1 MLEQLKIYFIEECN
15 TSTLDF
21 KYKSY
26 PDLSGMTNDQLWFHA
41 NEYGYKEQRQIFH
54 DCYYNSLFYDYY
66 LADYR
71 KIVLYHNPYFDW
83 KIYKPT
89 SEYDALIH
97 YINKCDLS
105 YNDVL
110 TDVSYTNPHYSIVAE
125 CPSYDYQKFTFAYGA
140 GQWSSGFFGL
150 IVPCKSILKRVYFM
164 YLYDSVEE
172 YQVSEIS
179 DKYVFNSS
187 SVRIKLDLYINGS
200 MSDYYVE
207 ETLDA
212 SKNML
217 GALFKKKNINGPTIS
232 VDYDEI
238 ILEENSVISWFCSDL
253 LSQTTNHEFIN
264 NPYNPARNRFIMI
277 LEPYNTRYVS
287 NPNIDLGTINSDI
300 KMNQYNISLKQNKLN
315 SGNNIQIVDNIISVV
330 GLSGVE
336 SNFYYV
342 NQLRNDV
349 ESSFVEINDL
359 ITNITIDTN
368 LSNSVYDLSSSI
380 EALYLDVSNL
390 NMTKQPTINE
400 GDLLIS
406 DTSGLE
412 LTLDGKQDTIS
423 FLSDICLNDLHVH
436 GNIIIDGSL
445 NFSFS
450 EVIQNMTKEDDLS
463 VRGDLIVNGGIYTD
477 NFSVADTTGH
487 TTIGGTLDVIGA
499 LQANG
504 GITCDGPLQANSGT
518 TSLIGN
524 VGIGGSSGSET
535 LLVSGSERVT
545 SDLRV
550 NGDLVVDGTFN
561 FSEVIQNITT
571 VNNEVVFST
580 QLDVSNQG
588 TGPALKVSQFGVGDD
603 QDVALFNAGLEGDA
617 LKIDSCGNSHFYKH
631 VNVSGTMT
639 SNTPWALLGQTIDGD
654 SSDDKSGFSVSIN
667 AKGDIVAIG
676 APLDDNSGTDS
687 GSTKMYQYIDGS
699 WNQLGQ
705 TIDGD
710 SSDDRSGFSVSINA
724 KGDIVA
730 IGAPFDDSS
739 GDNNSGS
746 TKMYQYTDGSWNQL
760 GQTIYG
766 DSEGSVESGFSVS
779 INAKG
784 DIVAIGAI
792 LDDNSGNDSG
802 STKIYQKG
810 LRGNVTI
817 EDDLSVGGDLIVNGG
832 IYTDNF
838 SVADTTGHTTIG
850 GDIICNGKIDC
861 NEIQVNSMPINSF
874 TNLSLQYNYEIINNA
889 NYHWGKGRKLDIS
902 SNLPSCYS
910 HIRQFTRFVP
920 DTSSCITCVSPYF
933 GTYLIEAHVIFRN
946 NSSSRVNPVISI
958 DIEEDTLGS
967 ENIPNWKSN
976 FSNNYCQHNIFS
988 VNNVGENAGR
998 VSNLSASRIY
1008 RFTNTSDK
1016 VSIRTFIEKENG
1028 HEFKESVSNY
1038 EVFNAGI
1045 SFKYIG
1051 NFPTPT
1057 FEE

>member
-41 NEYGYKEQRQIFH
+41 NEYGYKEQRQIFN

-66 LADYR
+66 LTDYR

-83 KIYKPT
+83 KIYKHT

-97 YINKCDLS
+97 YINQCDLS

-164 YLYDSVEE
+164 YLYDSNDE
-172 YQVSEIS
+172 YEVSEIL
-179 DKYVFNSS
+179 DKYDFNSS

-253 LSQTTNHEFIN
+253 LSQTTSREFTN

-330 GLSGVE
+330 GISGVE

-400 GDLLIS
+400 GDLLIR

-412 LTLDGKQDTIS
+412 LALDGKQDTIS

-436 GNIIIDGSL
+436 GNIIIDGSF
-445 NFSFS
+445 N
-450 EVIQNMTKEDDLS
+450 VNN
-463 VRGDLIVNGGIYTD
+463 LIN
-477 NFSVADTTGH
+477 
-487 TTIGGTLDVIGA
+487 TTI
-499 LQANG
+499 
-504 GITCDGPLQANSGT
+504 
-518 TSLIGN
+518 
-524 VGIGGSSGSET
+524 
-535 LLVSGSERVT
+535 
-545 SDLRV
+545 
-550 NGDLVVDGTFN
+550 
-561 FSEVIQNITT
+561 
-571 VNNEVVFST
+571 NNEILLST
-580 QLDVSNQG
+580 QLDISNEG
-588 TGPALKVSQFGVGDD
+588 TGPALKVSQLGNGEDKH
-603 QDVALFNAGLEGDA
+603 VAIFNAGEQGDA
-617 LKIDSCGNSHFYKH
+617 LLI
-631 VNVSGTMT
+631 
-639 SNTPWALLGQTIDGD
+639 
-654 SSDDKSGFSVSIN
+654 
-667 AKGDIVAIG
+667 
-676 APLDDNSGTDS
+676 
-687 GSTKMYQYIDGS
+687 
-699 WNQLGQ
+699 
-705 TIDGD
+705 
-710 SSDDRSGFSVSINA
+710 
-724 KGDIVA
+724 
-730 IGAPFDDSS
+730 DSS
-739 GDNNSGS
+739 GN
-746 TKMYQYTDGSWNQL
+746 T
-760 GQTIYG
+760 
-766 DSEGSVESGFSVS
+766 S
-779 INAKG
+779 I
-784 DIVAIGAI
+784 
-792 LDDNSGNDSG
+792 LH
-802 STKIYQKG
+802 
-810 LRGNVTI
+810 
-817 EDDLSVGGDLIVNGG
+817 DLSVNGE
-832 IYTDNF
+832 IY
-838 SVADTTGHTTIG
+838 
-850 GDIICNGKIDC
+850 C
-861 NEIQVNSMPINSF
+861 NEIKVNSIPINSF
-874 TNLSLQYNYEIINNA
+874 TNYCYGNNFNIGNWGRGNRVKFVNSPTLPTNPTLPTKSHSTQFTAMDNQKFVCSQLGTYEIRA
-889 NYHWGKGRKLDIS
+889 N
-902 SNLPSCYS
+902 
-910 HIRQFTRFVP
+910 
-920 DTSSCITCVSPYF
+920 
-933 GTYLIEAHVIFRN
+933 VIFRN
-946 NSSSRVNPVISI
+946 TGTDRTNPCIGI
-958 DIEEDTLGS
+958 AINDDT
-967 ENIPNWKSN
+967 NNPTTTSN
-976 FSNNYCQHNIFS
+976 VSPKWDLKPYSQTPFS
-988 VNNVGENAGR
+988 VNY
-998 VSNLSASRIY
+998 VSLTEGKVCNLTTKRIYNFNNSTDYVSINTYIERGGGDEFGDSTPNYINLSAS
-1008 RFTNTSDK
+1008 
-1016 VSIRTFIEKENG
+1016 IE
-1028 HEFKESVSNY
+1028 
-1038 EVFNAGI
+1038 
-1045 SFKYIG
+1045 FKYIG
-1051 NFPTPT
+1051 NFDNIT
-1057 FEE
+1057 

>member
-97 YINKCDLS
+97 YINQCDLS

-125 CPSYDYQKFTFAYGA
+125 CPSYDYQKFPFAYGA

-164 YLYDSVEE
+164 YLYDSINE
-172 YQVSEIS
+172 YTVSEIV
-179 DKYVFNSS
+179 DNYDFNSS

-253 LSQTTNHEFIN
+253 LSQTTNREFTN

-287 NPNIDLGTINSDI
+287 NPNIDLETINSDI

-330 GLSGVE
+330 GISGVE

-380 EALYLDVSNL
+380 EELYLDVSNL
-390 NMTKQPTINE
+390 NMTKQQTINE

-406 DTSGLE
+406 DTSGLQ

-436 GNIIIDGSL
+436 GNIIIDGS
-445 NFSFS
+445 
-450 EVIQNMTKEDDLS
+450 
-463 VRGDLIVNGGIYTD
+463 
-477 NFSVADTTGH
+477 
-487 TTIGGTLDVIGA
+487 
-499 LQANG
+499 
-504 GITCDGPLQANSGT
+504 
-518 TSLIGN
+518 
-524 VGIGGSSGSET
+524 
-535 LLVSGSERVT
+535 
-545 SDLRV
+545 
-550 NGDLVVDGTFN
+550 FN
-561 FSEVIQNITT
+561 
-571 VNNEVVFST
+571 VNNLINTSINNEILLST
-580 QLDVSNQG
+580 QLDISNEG
-588 TGPALKVSQFGVGDD
+588 TGPALKVSQLGNGEDKH
-603 QDVALFNAGLEGDA
+603 VAIFNAGEQGDA
-617 LKIDSCGNSHFYKH
+617 LLI
-631 VNVSGTMT
+631 
-639 SNTPWALLGQTIDGD
+639 
-654 SSDDKSGFSVSIN
+654 
-667 AKGDIVAIG
+667 
-676 APLDDNSGTDS
+676 
-687 GSTKMYQYIDGS
+687 
-699 WNQLGQ
+699 
-705 TIDGD
+705 
-710 SSDDRSGFSVSINA
+710 
-724 KGDIVA
+724 
-730 IGAPFDDSS
+730 DSS
-739 GDNNSGS
+739 GN
-746 TKMYQYTDGSWNQL
+746 TR
-760 GQTIYG
+760 
-766 DSEGSVESGFSVS
+766 
-779 INAKG
+779 
-784 DIVAIGAI
+784 I
-792 LDDNSGNDSG
+792 LH
-802 STKIYQKG
+802 
-810 LRGNVTI
+810 
-817 EDDLSVGGDLIVNGG
+817 DLSVNGE
-832 IYTDNF
+832 IY
-838 SVADTTGHTTIG
+838 
-850 GDIICNGKIDC
+850 CNGIK
-861 NEIQVNSMPINSF
+861 VNSIPINSF
-874 TNLSLQYNYEIINNA
+874 TNFCYGNNFAIGNWGRGNRVKFNTYPTSPTKSHSTQFTSINNQQFVCSQLGTYEITA
-889 NYHWGKGRKLDIS
+889 N
-902 SNLPSCYS
+902 
-910 HIRQFTRFVP
+910 
-920 DTSSCITCVSPYF
+920 
-933 GTYLIEAHVIFRN
+933 VIFRN
-946 NSSSRVNPVISI
+946 LSNLRQNPCIGIAINNDTNNTSTEYTSPKWDLKPYSQTPFAVNYTTMDEGMVCNLTAKRIYHFNNSTDYVSINTYIENVNGG
-958 DIEEDTLGS
+958 DFGGS
-967 ENIPNWKSN
+967 NPNYK
-976 FSNNYCQHNIFS
+976 
-988 VNNVGENAGR
+988 
-998 VSNLSASRIY
+998 NLSAS
-1008 RFTNTSDK
+1008 
-1016 VSIRTFIEKENG
+1016 IE
-1028 HEFKESVSNY
+1028 
-1038 EVFNAGI
+1038 
-1045 SFKYIG
+1045 FKYIG
-1051 NFPTPT
+1051 NFDNIT
-1057 FEE
+1057 

>member
-97 YINKCDLS
+97 YINQCDLS

-110 TDVSYTNPHYSIVAE
+110 TDISYTNPHYSIVAE
-125 CPSYDYQKFTFAYGA
+125 CPSYDYLKFPFAYGA

-164 YLYDSVEE
+164 YLYDSINE
-172 YQVSEIS
+172 YSVSEIV
-179 DKYVFNSS
+179 DNYDFNSS
-187 SVRIKLDLYINGS
+187 SVSIKLDLYINGS

-253 LSQTTNHEFIN
+253 LSQTTNREFTN

-400 GDLLIS
+400 GDLLIR
-406 DTSGLE
+406 DTSGLQ

-436 GNIIIDGSL
+436 GNIIIDGSF
-445 NFSFS
+445 N
-450 EVIQNMTKEDDLS
+450 VNN
-463 VRGDLIVNGGIYTD
+463 LIN
-477 NFSVADTTGH
+477 
-487 TTIGGTLDVIGA
+487 TTI
-499 LQANG
+499 
-504 GITCDGPLQANSGT
+504 
-518 TSLIGN
+518 
-524 VGIGGSSGSET
+524 
-535 LLVSGSERVT
+535 
-545 SDLRV
+545 
-550 NGDLVVDGTFN
+550 
-561 FSEVIQNITT
+561 
-571 VNNEVVFST
+571 NNEILLST
-580 QLDVSNQG
+580 QLDISNEG
-588 TGPALKVSQFGVGDD
+588 TGPALKVTQLGNGEDKH
-603 QDVALFNAGLEGDA
+603 VAIFNAGEQGDA
-617 LKIDSCGNSHFYKH
+617 LLI
-631 VNVSGTMT
+631 
-639 SNTPWALLGQTIDGD
+639 
-654 SSDDKSGFSVSIN
+654 
-667 AKGDIVAIG
+667 
-676 APLDDNSGTDS
+676 
-687 GSTKMYQYIDGS
+687 
-699 WNQLGQ
+699 
-705 TIDGD
+705 
-710 SSDDRSGFSVSINA
+710 
-724 KGDIVA
+724 
-730 IGAPFDDSS
+730 DSS
-739 GDNNSGS
+739 GN
-746 TKMYQYTDGSWNQL
+746 TR
-760 GQTIYG
+760 
-766 DSEGSVESGFSVS
+766 
-779 INAKG
+779 
-784 DIVAIGAI
+784 I
-792 LDDNSGNDSG
+792 LH
-802 STKIYQKG
+802 
-810 LRGNVTI
+810 
-817 EDDLSVGGDLIVNGG
+817 DLSVNGE
-832 IYTDNF
+832 IY
-838 SVADTTGHTTIG
+838 
-850 GDIICNGKIDC
+850 CNGIK
-861 NEIQVNSMPINSF
+861 VNSIPINSF
-874 TNLSLQYNYEIINNA
+874 TNFCYGNNFAIGNWGRGNRVRFDTDSYSTTKSHSTQFTSRNNQQFECSQLGTYEITA
-889 NYHWGKGRKLDIS
+889 N
-902 SNLPSCYS
+902 
-910 HIRQFTRFVP
+910 
-920 DTSSCITCVSPYF
+920 
-933 GTYLIEAHVIFRN
+933 VIFRN
-946 NSSSRVNPVISI
+946 LSTFIQNPCIGIAINDDTNNTTVPTSPKWDLKPYSQTPFAVNYVRLDEGMVCNLTAKRIYHFNNSTDYVSI
-958 DIEEDTLGS
+958 NTYIENFDGDEFDDTTHT
-967 ENIPNWKSN
+967 SN
-976 FSNNYCQHNIFS
+976 YN
-988 VNNVGENAGR
+988 
-998 VSNLSASRIY
+998 NLSAS
-1008 RFTNTSDK
+1008 
-1016 VSIRTFIEKENG
+1016 IE
-1028 HEFKESVSNY
+1028 
-1038 EVFNAGI
+1038 
-1045 SFKYIG
+1045 FKYIG
-1051 NFPTPT
+1051 NFDNIT
-1057 FEE
+1057 